1 MIIFQLIQK
10 SQYRGAEMFASQLS
24 THLEKIGHQVIL
36 ISIFPGDSEMPFQGA
51 KIQLDR
57 PLSKRFYDINGWK
70 EFASL
75 IKEYK
80 PNIIQANAADT
91 LKFAVF
97 SKTIFKWSVP
107 IVFRNANKIG
117 DFINSTPKRLLNKFF
132 MDRVAHVISVSGLCK
147 EDFIET
153 FNFERKCVTNVEIGI
168 NLKEVGKLPIDLEH
182 IYKRGPVIVN
192 VASLVREKNHKGLLN
207 IFKKIAVVHPN
218 VQLIIVGKGVL
229 QPEIALLAEDLNI
242 TSQVHFLGSRNDVL
256 EIVKQ
261 ASAFVLPSHIE
272 GLPGV
277 ILEAQYCQVP
287 VVAYNVG
294 GISEVLE
301 NGNTG
306 YLVEKNDEIAFSE
319 AVINILNSD
328 TTEKS
333 ADLTDNA
340 YQQVVTKFDNH
351 KITQRFLEVYKNIL
365 ALDNGK

>member
-10 SQYRGAEMFASQLS
+10 PQYRGAEMFASQLS
-24 THLEKIGHQVIL
+24 SHLEKMGHQVIL
-36 ISIFPGDSEMPFQGA
+36 ISLLPGDSVLPFEGVTI
-51 KIQLDR
+51 KMDR
-57 PLSKRFYDINGWK
+57 PLSKRFYDISGWRQ
-70 EFASL
+70 FARL
-75 IKEYK
+75 INQFK
-80 PNIIQANAADT
+80 PDVIQANAADT

-97 SKTIFKWSVP
+97 SKSLFNWRVP

-132 MDRVAHVISVSGLCK
+132 MDHVAHVISVSELCK

-153 FNFERKCVTNVEIGI
+153 FNFERKSVINVEIGI
-168 NLKEVGKLPIDLEH
+168 DLKQVGELPVDLEH

-207 IFKKIAVVHPN
+207 IFKNITVLHPN

-229 QPEIALLAEDLNI
+229 QPELALLAKELNI

-277 ILEAQYCQVP
+277 ILEAQYCKVP

-301 NGNTG
+301 NGKTG
-306 YLVEKNDEIAFSE
+306 YLVQKNNEIAFRE
-319 AVINILNSD
+319 AVTNILNRCS
-328 TTEKS
+328 TEKL
-333 ADLTDNA
+333 AGLTDNA

-351 KITQRFLEVYKNIL
+351 KIAQRFVDVYKNISI
-365 ALDNGK
+365 